1 MNLAKLLLIA
11 RHEFWSNL
19 RRPSF
24 LFAVFGTPL
33 IVALSIGLGFS
44 SGSGASDLGD
54 YRPVGVIDQ
63 STERV
68 FANQAQ
74 PEAYPDLFV
83 WAEDEAT
90 ARQQVVDGALAAYL
104 IIPPDYVETGDVTLY
119 SLQAAPDDMFRAV
132 NALALA
138 NLNTLVELP
147 FPTERIEQRPELNV
161 TVLDGNRT
169 FDGES
174 VFFFTM
180 LPLVFGFLL
189 VLASMTTSSFL
200 MNGLSAEK
208 SSRIMEVLI
217 TSVRPMELLGGKVL
231 GMGVLGLLQ
240 VVVFLVAGYVGVA
253 VAQQQN
259 ALPGLVIPPDMA
271 VLAIV
276 YYVLSYF
283 FIGAGLAAIGAVTSS
298 EMEGRQFSALFILPV
313 MLPYLAIFTFLLDP
327 NGTVPTL
334 FTLIPFTAPMAVLM
348 RVGLTTVPAWQLGVS
363 IGGLI
368 LVDLLV
374 LWAAARLFRWGVLSY
389 GKVPGWRGLWKIIR
403 GRGDAVNVTPA
414 PAATKEVA

>member
-1 MNLAKLLLIA
+1 
-11 RHEFWSNL
+11 
-19 RRPSF
+19 
-24 LFAVFGTPL
+24 
-33 IVALSIGLGFS
+33 
-44 SGSGASDLGD
+44 
-54 YRPVGVIDQ
+54 
-63 STERV
+63 
-68 FANQAQ
+68 
-74 PEAYPDLFV
+74 
-83 WAEDEAT
+83 
-90 ARQQVVDGALAAYL
+90 
-104 IIPPDYVETGDVTLY
+104 
-119 SLQAAPDDMFRAV
+119 
-132 NALALA
+132 
-138 NLNTLVELP
+138 
-147 FPTERIEQRPELNV
+147 
-161 TVLDGNRT
+161 
-169 FDGES
+169 
-174 VFFFTM
+174 
-180 LPLVFGFLL
+180 
-189 VLASMTTSSFL
+189 MTTSSFL